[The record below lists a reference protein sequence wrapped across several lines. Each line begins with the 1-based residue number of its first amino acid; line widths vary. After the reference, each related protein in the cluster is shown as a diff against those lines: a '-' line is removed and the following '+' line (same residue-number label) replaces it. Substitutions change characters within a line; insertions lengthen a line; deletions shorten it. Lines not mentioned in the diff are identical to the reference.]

1 LAAKLLIISL
11 NSVIEKKKNE
21 FEKKILV
28 LNFAQELISRTA
40 VLNEI
45 NHNGFEN
52 IFKASNLDST
62 TKTQQTHSLD
72 VKKTIDH
79 QPNKRQGDFIDNNL
93 PKRVKFTNAEVI
105 V

>member
-1 LAAKLLIISL
+1 MSL
-11 NSVIEKKKNE
+11 K
-21 FEKKILV
+21 KKILV
-28 LNFAQELISRTA
+28 LNFAQELISSTA
-40 VLNEI
+40 VINET

-79 QPNKRQGDFIDNNL
+79 QPNKRQFGDFIDNNL